1 MVSFIFHKIIM
12 SISDLRKEYQQAT
25 LLEESLA
32 PQPLLQFSQWFNDA
46 LLAEPEPNAM
56 HLATATADGRPSSR
70 IVLLKEFD
78 EKGFSWF
85 TNYHSRKGQELSEN
99 PQAAL
104 LFYWPKLER
113 QIRIEGEVKALSA
126 EISDAYFSKRPFESQ
141 IGALASFQ
149 SQVVENRALLEA
161 RFAELLEANP
171 VPPARPAHWGGYV
184 LLPRYF
190 EFWQGRASRLH
201 DRISFVREESGS
213 WKIQR
218 LQP

>member
-1 MVSFIFHKIIM
+1 MKIIM

-46 LLAEPEPNAM
+46 LQAEPEPNAM
-56 HLATATADGRPSSR
+56 HLATATVDGRPSSR

-78 EKGFSWF
+78 ETGFSWF

-113 QIRIEGEVKALSA
+113 QVRIEGEVRILSA
-126 EISDAYFSKRPFESQ
+126 EISDAYFAKRPFESQ
-141 IGALASFQ
+141 IGALASSQ
-149 SQVVENRALLEA
+149 SQVIENRALLEA
-161 RFAELLEANP
+161 RFAELLKANP
-171 VPPARPAHWGGYV
+171 VPPARPANWGGYV
-184 LLPRYF
+184 LSPRYF

-201 DRISFVREESGS
+201 DRIIFEQGELGG